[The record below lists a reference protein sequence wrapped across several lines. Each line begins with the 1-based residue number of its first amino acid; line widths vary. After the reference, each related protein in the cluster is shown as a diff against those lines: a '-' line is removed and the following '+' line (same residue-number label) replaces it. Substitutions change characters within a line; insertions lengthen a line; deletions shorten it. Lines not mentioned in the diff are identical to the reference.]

1 PQALLYDIAATTQK
15 NVGYMI
21 GPFDTR
27 LLARGLKTLPLRM
40 DRHCDNADAFFTQL
54 NKNDKVNADY
64 HPTNDETGMFDKQM
78 KRGGGVIAFELA
90 GTEEETMAFLNRLS
104 FIKVA
109 VSLGDPESLIEHPA
123 SMTHAVIPEEERTKM
138 GITPTLLRLSVGLEA
153 AEDIWEDLRQA
164 LEEV

>member
-1 PQALLYDIAATTQK
+1 DAWLL
-15 NVGYMI
+15 V
-21 GPFDTR
+21 
-27 LLARGLKTLPLRM
+27 RGLKTLPLRI
-40 DRHCDNADAFFTQL
+40 DRRCDNADAIVAQL
-54 NKNDKVNADY
+54 NKHERVNAVC
-64 HPTNDETGMFDKQM
+64 HPTDDEKGVFDKQM
-78 KRGGGVIAFELA
+78 KRGGGVMAFELA

-104 FIKVA
+104 FIKAA

-138 GITPTLLRLSVGLEA
+138 GITSTLLRLSVGLEA